1 MKKMENLNE
10 LNLSELT
17 LSEMVSIDAGGFWGD
32 VAYGIGYA
40 AGSLYRSLRD
50 IEPQVAQRW

>member
-1 MKKMENLNE
+1 MENLNE